1 MTDDILTPQA
11 ANTLPFQPSTGG
23 GKAPDNDGYGAA
35 IKDTFRKEE
44 SKVVV
49 EDGPDM

>member
-23 GKAPDNDGYGAA
+23 GGG
-35 IKDTFRKEE
+35 KDTRQ
-44 SKVVV
+44 
-49 EDGPDM
+49 

>member
-23 GKAPDNDGYGAA
+23 GERHPTMTVTARP
-35 IKDTFRKEE
+35 
-44 SKVVV
+44 
-49 EDGPDM
+49 

>member
-23 GKAPDNDGYGAA
+23 GRHPTMTVTARA
-35 IKDTFRKEE
+35 
-44 SKVVV
+44 
-49 EDGPDM
+49 